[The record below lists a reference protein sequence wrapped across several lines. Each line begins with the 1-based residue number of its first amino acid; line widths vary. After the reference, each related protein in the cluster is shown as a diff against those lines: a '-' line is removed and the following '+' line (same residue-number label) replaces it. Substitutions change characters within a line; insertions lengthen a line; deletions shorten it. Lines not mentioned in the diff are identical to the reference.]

1 MLSGVCW
8 GRVWDSAVE
17 GCAAAHISCE
27 RWMFHVAEPRMQKT
41 VMLQESRVIVS
52 GDQRMQESEYLAKS
66 HQDLW
71 VCSGHQRCWPHHVM

>member
-27 RWMFHVAEPRMQKT
+27 RWMFHAAEPRMQKT
-41 VMLQESRVIVS
+41 VMLQESRVMVS
-52 GDQRMQESEYLAKS
+52 GDQKNAGERVPGKEPPRLVG
-66 HQDLW
+66 L
-71 VCSGHQRCWPHHVM
+71 